1 MLEAAQSFSHTVRG
15 FCALC
20 TARCATIA
28 TVTNGRVVR
37 LEADPDHPN
46 GGVFCLKGKAAPELV
61 YHPDRLNYPL
71 KRTRPKGDS
80 DPGWQR
86 ISWDDALNDIARRLS
101 EIRDRYGARAVALAK
116 GTQGGTSVSDAE
128 RWLARFLNR
137 FGSPNWTSTTHVCN
151 WHKDTG
157 FSYTFGVE
165 IPLPDVAHSNA
176 FLLWGHN
183 PSSTSLILAHDIVA
197 ARKRGMKI
205 VAVDPRRV
213 GIASQADVLLQV
225 RPGTDGALA
234 LALIDVAIKEKLFDD
249 KFVRQWTNGP
259 FLLRHDNGAAL
270 TEADLTARGSPER
283 FVVWDEVAEAPII
296 YDPSAGVFERPAVR
310 PAIAG
315 ERRIIASDGQTI
327 LCEPVFARLVA
338 LAARYAPQISSAI
351 TSVPPEKVS
360 QAAHMLA
367 ANRPVSMFMH
377 NGVGQHT
384 NATQTSRAIA
394 ALYALFGNFDQPGGN
409 VVFPKAPLNAV
420 SGKEFLPQEVAQ
432 QRIGRERKPLGPP
445 AKPGNCAA
453 YDIFTAVLEGRPY
466 QVKALLNFGSNTIMS
481 TGDSQRA
488 REAFRAVD
496 FAVAAELFMTPTAE
510 LCDYVLPATSFLE
523 MASVGNDF
531 RHRAQGKLHVQ
542 YRPAVVEP
550 LAERRSDT
558 WMVFELAKRLGLGD
572 DFWQGDIDAAYEY
585 ELAPAGITLTELKA
599 SPGGITVSATPRYQK
614 YSAISENGHPRG
626 FNTPDKKVAL
636 YSHAFAAHGF
646 APLPEYTEPM
656 ISPVTRPDIAAEY
669 PLVLTNAKF
678 TTFIHSQLRGLPSLR
693 KAAPYPTADI
703 HPETAQHYG
712 IEDKAWMIIESPR
725 GAIRAK
731 ARVTDAIG
739 PGVICC
745 QHGWWQECKE
755 LELPGYDSYGA
766 GSANPSLLIG
776 CDIADP
782 ISGSLPHRSF
792 LCRVKPAE

>member
-1 MLEAAQSFSHTVRG
+1 MLQAPQPSSHTVRG

-20 TARCATIA
+20 TAHCATIA
-28 TVTNGRVVR
+28 TVTDGKVVR
-37 LEADPDHPN
+37 LESDPDHPN

-86 ISWDDALNDIARRLS
+86 VSWNAALDDIAQRLS
-101 EIRDRYGARAVALAK
+101 DIRERFGARAVALAK
-116 GTQGGTSVSDAE
+116 GTPGGTSVSDAE

-165 IPLPDVAHSNA
+165 IPTPDVAHSNA

-183 PSSTSLILAHDIVA
+183 PSATSLILAHDIVA

-213 GIASQADVLLQV
+213 GIAAQADVLLQV

-249 KFVRQWTNGP
+249 AFVRQWTNGP
-259 FLLRHDNGAAL
+259 FLIRSDNGAAL
-270 TEADLTARGSPER
+270 TEADMTAGGSPER
-283 FVVWDEVAEAPII
+283 FVAWDEIASAPVI
-296 YDPSAGVFERPAVR
+296 YDSQIGGYERAAVR
-310 PAIAG
+310 PALFG
-315 ERRIIASDGQTI
+315 ERLITMGNGNTTG
-327 LCEPVFARLVA
+327 CEPAFARLAA
-338 LAARYAPQISSAI
+338 LAANYAPEISATI
-351 TSVPPEKVS
+351 TSVPAEKVR
-360 QAAHMLA
+360 QAAQILA

-394 ALYALFGNFDQPGGN
+394 TYYALFGNFDQPGGN
-409 VVFPKAPLNAV
+409 VVFPKVSLNAV
-420 SGKEFLPQEVAQ
+420 SGKEFLAKEIAQ

-453 YDIFTAVLEGRPY
+453 YDVFTAALEGRPY
-466 QVKALLNFGSNTIMS
+466 PVKALLNFGSNTIMS

-488 REAFRAVD
+488 REGFRALD
-496 FAVAAELFMTPTAE
+496 FTVAAELFMTPTAE

-523 MASVGNDF
+523 MGSVASDF
-531 RHRAQGKLHVQ
+531 RHRPAGKLHVQ
-542 YRPAVVEP
+542 YRPAVVEA

-558 WMVFELAKRLGLGD
+558 WIIFELAKRLGFHA
-572 DFWQGDIDAAYEY
+572 DFWQGDIDAAFEH
-585 ELAPAGITLTELKA
+585 ELAPSGITLAQLKA
-599 SPGGITVSATPRYQK
+599 APGGITVTAKPRYEK
-614 YSAISENGHPRG
+614 YAAASQSGQPRG
-626 FNTPDKKVAL
+626 FNTPDKKVAV
-636 YSHAFAAHGF
+636 YSHTFAAHGF
-646 APLPEYTEPM
+646 APLPEYVEPL
-656 ISPVTRPDIAAEY
+656 ISPVTRPDLAAQY

-678 TTFIHSQLRGLPSLR
+678 TTYIHSQLRGLRSLR
-693 KAAPYPTADI
+693 KAAPHPSADI
-703 HPETAQHYG
+703 HPETAAQYG
-712 IEDKAWMIIESPR
+712 VEDKSWMIVESPR
-725 GAIRAK
+725 GSIRAK

-739 PGVICC
+739 PGVVCC

-755 LELPGYDSYGA
+755 LELPGYDSYDA
-766 GSANPSLLIG
+766 RSANPSLLIG
-776 CDIADP
+776 SDIADP

-792 LCRVKPAE
+792 LCRVRPAE